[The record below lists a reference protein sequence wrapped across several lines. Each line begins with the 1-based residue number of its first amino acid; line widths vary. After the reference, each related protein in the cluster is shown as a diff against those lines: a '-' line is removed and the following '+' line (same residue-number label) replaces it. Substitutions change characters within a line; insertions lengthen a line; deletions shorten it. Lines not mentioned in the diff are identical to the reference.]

1 MDIIPTVEV
10 RAEKHLAQAYIP
22 IDTEHG
28 CTAVVVFEM
37 EDGTFKAAFSYMF
50 GDIPLAD
57 RPHASGL
64 ESLRAAEDWAH
75 KTCKERGVATR
86 RMGEMSFA
94 HSTMTVDTPTVSSDG
109 TS

>member
-10 RAEKHLAQAYIP
+10 RAGQHRALAYIP
-22 IDTEHG
+22 IDTDHG

-50 GDIPLAD
+50 GDIPFAD
-57 RPHASGL
+57 RPTTSGL
-64 ESLRAAEDWAH
+64 TSLRAAEDWAH
-75 KTCKERGVATR
+75 AACKERSVATR
-86 RMGEMSFA
+86 RMGETSFA
-94 HSTMTVDTPTVSSDG
+94 HSTVTADTLTVSSDG